1 MNNDCVMPATSHFN
15 QVSYSGKEAFRPGE
29 LTYFVRTAVG
39 GAPTLFFIHYS
50 LLFIIH
56 LIKNRAARH
65 GFGLIVKKARPK
77 NRSRLIAKT
86 V

>member
-1 MNNDCVMPATSHFN
+1 MNNDCVMPAASHFN

-50 LLFIIH
+50 LLLIIH
-56 LIKNRAARH
+56 LITPY
-65 GFGLIVKKARPK
+65 KKPGCAPRFWPD
-77 NRSRLIAKT
+77 S
-86 V
+86 